1 MLIVEQLGLSG
12 IADFKPTKLQIARG
26 VTYLY
31 GKNMLMGGIGNAAG
45 KSVFASATADIFY
58 DTPIIGE
65 KEDKTKSG
73 VRMIQFM
80 KGKRRV
86 KIQTTYNG
94 RSERVKIAVD
104 GTEKKGATPS
114 KTKSLIPRYWSITE
128 DEYRTYG
135 FMDSKMPHP
144 LVMGDSTERKKF
156 FTSFFQLDRLDAE
169 KKVLAARAAELRK
182 IKAQFTELETT
193 FNAVKSD
200 MLKKGERLEL
210 ESKLEQL
217 EVRLKKLRAQSDESQ
232 RIKSLLQFESY
243 ASDQIKAAAKLC
255 DDWSSLEDKIE
266 DTKVR
271 LKAARKAGRQAEE
284 YRAYKRALKTWEEAA
299 ADLDSERDMDEL
311 EAASKTFTRATAE
324 LKLYEKLVSP
334 DLLYGPALK
343 QMKQSAQK
351 PEISRAEMAK
361 MEVKLDQMVAHS
373 KKFKGGIC
381 GECGQPVAKHDP
393 DKIDK
398 LRTELEE
405 LEMCWTQWD
414 RYSELKAKY
423 DREMEEY
430 GPKAEARAKAERLQ
444 NKHRDDHALY
454 MKLQRLGPKPE
465 KVEKPEEAGD
475 VETLSHEL
483 KVLEFVAQH
492 LGSVKDLEALT
503 DQQRKSVFDS
513 SKLEEVQD
521 RLSSTKTKLEVHNT
535 VKARATDMR
544 NRLADLKEQ
553 LSEEEALQ
561 FAISAYDDKAVK
573 RMAIE
578 AISEQMM
585 ATINKMGTLVF
596 VDYRFEFKWDT
607 KIRLLVHRRGKPP
620 TDVRKLSGAES
631 TLFTMILIFSLLMYV
646 PSDKRLSLLVM
657 DEPCASFHEGMID
670 RFHTLLPHLL
680 TVIPSILIVTPKEYE
695 RYQGAKEYTIYR
707 DASGASI
714 RRGHPSEIK

>member
-1 MLIVEQLGLSG
+1 MLVVEQLGLSG
-12 IADFKPTKLQIARG
+12 VADFKPTKLNIARG
-26 VTYLY
+26 ITYLY
-31 GKNMLMGGIGNAAG
+31 GKNMLMDGIGNAAG

-65 KEDKTKSG
+65 KEDKAKSG

-104 GTEKKGATPS
+104 GEEKKGATPS
-114 KTKSLIPRYWSITE
+114 KTKSLIPRYWAITE

-135 FMDSKMPHP
+135 FMDSKMPHK

-169 KKVLAARAAELRK
+169 KKVLAARASELRK
-182 IKAQFTELETT
+182 IKTQFTELEAT

-200 MLKKGERLEL
+200 MLKKGERQEL
-210 ESKLEQL
+210 ESKLGQL
-217 EVRLKKLRAQSDESQ
+217 ETRLKKLRSRSDESQ
-232 RIKSLLQFESY
+232 RVKSLLQFESY
-243 ASDQIKAAAKLC
+243 AADQIKAGRKLC
-255 DDWSSLEDKIE
+255 PDLADLPDRILE
-266 DTKVR
+266 
-271 LKAARKAGRQAEE
+271 LKAELKRARKAQSQLEE
-284 YRAYKRALKTWEEAA
+284 WKVYKRQLATWTEAA
-299 ADLDSERDMDEL
+299 EGLDTERDLDEL
-311 EAASKTFTRATAE
+311 EKASRAFTKATAE
-324 LKLYEKLVSP
+324 LKLYEKVVSP
-334 DLLYGPALK
+334 ELLYGPALR
-343 QMKQSAQK
+343 QMKQSAEK
-351 PEISRAEMAK
+351 PQVSKAEMAK
-361 MEVKLDQMVAHS
+361 REVKLDQMVAHS

-393 DKIDK
+393 DKIDTLK
-398 LRTELEE
+398 TELEE
-405 LEMCWTQWD
+405 LEMAWQQWD
-414 RYSELKAKY
+414 RYADLKAKY
-423 DREMEEY
+423 ESEMETY
-430 GPKAEARAKAERLQ
+430 GPKAEARDKAERVQ
-444 NKHRDDHALY
+444 NKNRDDHALY

-465 KVEKPEEAGD
+465 KVEKPEVSADIEQ
-475 VETLSHEL
+475 LSADL
-483 KVLEFVAQH
+483 KVLEFWDQNLVTIKA
-492 LGSVKDLEALT
+492 LSELT
-503 DQQRKSVFDS
+503 DEQRTQVFDS
-513 SKLEEVQD
+513 SALEDVQD

-544 NRLADLKEQ
+544 NRLAELKEQ

-561 FAISAYDDKAVK
+561 FALAAYDDKAVK

-585 ATINKMGTLVF
+585 GTINKMGTLVF
-596 VDYRFEFKWDT
+596 DNYRFEFMWDT
-607 KIRLLVHRRGKPP
+607 KIRLLVHRRGKSP

-695 RYQGAKEYTIYR
+695 RYPGAKEYTIYR

-714 RRGHPSEIK
+714 RKGHPSDIK